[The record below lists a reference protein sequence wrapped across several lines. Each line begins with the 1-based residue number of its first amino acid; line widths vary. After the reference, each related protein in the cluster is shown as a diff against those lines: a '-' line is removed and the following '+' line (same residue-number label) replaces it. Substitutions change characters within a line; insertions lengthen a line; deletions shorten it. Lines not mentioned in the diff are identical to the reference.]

1 MAYISVIV
9 PVYNAEKSIERC
21 VNSICGQTFT
31 NLEIILVDDGSQDR
45 SGELCDTLAQK
56 DSRIT
61 VLHKKNGGVSAA
73 RNIGIELAKG
83 QYIQFVDSD
92 DYIPENY
99 CEQLV
104 DAQKR
109 FGEDAFIWTGV
120 RIVSENSAVAEQNIR
135 YSDSECD
142 VLQRRDVLKLSAQS
156 LLNSP
161 CNKLYHRDII
171 SEHGLRMDTAISLAE
186 DLKFNLAYLSKMQ
199 NQDSIVIVNQIN
211 YNYMRNGEASLDN
224 RYYAGYY
231 EVHKPI
237 LNSIRDYSIEWGAP
251 KEDEPL
257 YYSRYWDYMQ
267 HALYNNNF
275 EKSPLTDKEKVRE
288 NNKILRD
295 KAFIKCLKE
304 HKKEESRGR
313 YLAMRTKNYR
323 FVMMYERYISKR
335 NRTQ

>member
-1 MAYISVIV
+1 MPYISVIV
-9 PVYNAEKSIERC
+9 PVYNAEKTIERC
-21 VNSICGQTFT
+21 VNSITGQTFSD
-31 NLEIILVDDGSQDR
+31 LEIILINDGSKDS
-45 SGELCDTLAQK
+45 SGKLCDALAGK
-56 DSRIT
+56 DDRIT

-73 RNIGIELAKG
+73 RNSGIELAKG
-83 QYIQFVDSD
+83 EYIQFVDSD
-92 DYIPENY
+92 DYVPLHY

-109 FGEDAFIWTGV
+109 FGEDAFIWAGI
-120 RIVSENSAVAEQNIR
+120 RIVSENGAVAEQKIQ
-135 YSDSECD
+135 YSDSEYD
-142 VLQRRDVLKLSAQS
+142 VLQRSDVLKLSFKF

-161 CNKLYHRDII
+161 VNKLYHRKII

-186 DLKFNLAYLSKMQ
+186 DLKFNIAYLSKMR
-199 NQDSIVIVNQIN
+199 NQDSIVIVNQIK
-211 YNYMRNGEASLDN
+211 YNYMRNGETSLDN

-231 EVHKPI
+231 DVHKPI
-237 LNSIRDYSIEWGAP
+237 LNSIWNYSIEWGAP
-251 KEDEPL
+251 QEDERL

-288 NNKILRD
+288 NNKILQD
-295 KAFIKCLKE
+295 KMFVKCLKE

-323 FVMMYERYISKR
+323 FVMMYENYIAKR
-335 NRTQ
+335 QRAQ